1 MPNINLSRNTI
12 RGSFKTY
19 VTRKVAFL
27 NRPPPFPLC
36 HTCHFFLQ
44 PLHSRIASFT
54 KTWQTMTWQRKRF
67 FSINAWKMSKCG
79 VFSGPYFA
87 AFELNTGKYGPERNP
102 YLDTF
107 HAVYIWLLNQI
118 TYQRMQKSDNIKGF
132 KKTRNCSFNPCVL
145 SFLHIDTQ
153 VLTSHVNKIVEL

>member
-1 MPNINLSRNTI
+1 MGTQL
-12 RGSFKTY
+12 
-19 VTRKVAFL
+19 L
-27 NRPPPFPLC
+27 NFSTTVFDPPPPSPFPLC

-44 PLHSRIASFT
+44 PPLPHSIAT

-79 VFSGPYFA
+79 VFSGPYFPA
-87 AFELNTGKYGPERNP
+87 SELNTGKYGPEKDT

-107 HAVYIWLLNQI
+107 HAVYIWLLKQI
-118 TYQRMQKSDNIKGF
+118 TYQGMQKSDNIKGF
-132 KKTRNCSFNPCVL
+132 KKTRNCSFNLCVL

-153 VLTSHVNKIVEL
+153 VLTSYVNKIVEL

>member
-79 VFSGPYFA
+79 VFSGSYFP
-87 AFELNTGKYGPERNP
+87 AFELNTGKYGPEENP
-102 YLDTF
+102 YSGTF
-107 HAVYIWLLNQI
+107 TQYIYGCLS
-118 TYQRMQKSDNIKGF
+118 KSRIKGC
-132 KKTRNCSFNPCVL
+132 KNLITSKDLKRPE
-145 SFLHIDTQ
+145 IA
-153 VLTSHVNKIVEL
+153 VLTYVCSLFYI

>member
-27 NRPPPFPLC
+27 TLPPPFPLC
-36 HTCHFFLQ
+36 RTCHFFLQ
-44 PLHSRIASFT
+44 PPLPHSIAT

-79 VFSGPYFA
+79 VFSGPYFPA
-87 AFELNTGKYGPERNP
+87 SELNTGKYGPEKNT

-107 HAVYIWLLNQI
+107 HAVYIWLLKQ
-118 TYQRMQKSDNIKGF
+118 TRIKGC
-132 KKTRNCSFNPCVL
+132 KNLITSKDLKRPE
-145 SFLHIDTQ
+145 IA
-153 VLTSHVNKIVEL
+153 VLTYVCSLFYI